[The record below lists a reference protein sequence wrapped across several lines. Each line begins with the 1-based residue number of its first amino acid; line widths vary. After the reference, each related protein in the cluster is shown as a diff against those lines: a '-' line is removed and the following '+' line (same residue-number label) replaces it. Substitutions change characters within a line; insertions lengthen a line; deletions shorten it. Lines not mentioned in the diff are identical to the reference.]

1 MMSRDYRSILQVL
14 LLETLR
20 ILGRDEQCPPQYLEQ
35 INDILT
41 QVASNLD
48 SGKNAAH
55 AILYECVK
63 TIFAIQSDQSLK
75 ILGLIF

>member
-1 MMSRDYRSILQVL
+1 MMSRGLPIHFTSSVIGNIKNIR
-14 LLETLR
+14 
-20 ILGRDEQCPPQYLEQ
+20 RDEQCPPQYLEQ

-63 TIFAIQSDQSLK
+63 TIFAIQSDQSSLK
-75 ILGLIF
+75 SWG